1 MSRTA
6 RPDRGLS
13 FPSLASGPAHG
24 ESRPGAH
31 TRMAGGSTEVLT
43 EIARDQPTGPLS
55 LGRLLTFSLANLP
68 TGAMSIAVFV
78 YLPPYFASHLGV
90 AMSLVGAAWFAAR
103 MVDIPVDVILAVLM
117 DRTRTPIGRY
127 RAWMIAGAPFLMLG
141 LYELFMAPRGFGGLY
156 LTGWLLVMYLGYSMV
171 YLSTSAWGA
180 TMAAA
185 YHERSRLFGGLTALG
200 VIGALSVLMIPILG
214 RSMGLSD
221 ARGVQW
227 MGWYMVGVIPLTI
240 GIAAARTPERLA
252 RDHKAERFPLRD
264 YWAVFTNPALLRLF
278 LAQMALTLG
287 PGWMSAIYIFFFTRA
302 WGFTQEQAS
311 ILLAL
316 YIVAQ
321 VPGALAT
328 SAIARRIGKH
338 RTLMFTTTAFSLGIL
353 SIFFTPKANLPA
365 AIPILVWS
373 GAMASGFGLMVNAML
388 ADVGDE
394 IHLSQ
399 GRSRTS
405 LIYALNALA
414 AKIAAAFSILLTYPL
429 LQALGF
435 NAAEGGANTPAALWN
450 LTMAFIAGP
459 IVFVMLGGACVIGW
473 RIDARRQAEVR
484 GALDAREA
492 ALDSA
497 VSVTTS

>member
-1 MSRTA
+1 
-6 RPDRGLS
+6 
-13 FPSLASGPAHG
+13 
-24 ESRPGAH
+24 
-31 TRMAGGSTEVLT
+31 
-43 EIARDQPTGPLS
+43 
-55 LGRLLTFSLANLP
+55 
-68 TGAMSIAVFV
+68 
-78 YLPPYFASHLGV
+78 
-90 AMSLVGAAWFAAR
+90 
-103 MVDIPVDVILAVLM
+103 
-117 DRTRTPIGRY
+117 
-127 RAWMIAGAPFLMLG
+127 
-141 LYELFMAPRGFGGLY
+141 
-156 LTGWLLVMYLGYSMV
+156 MV

-214 RSMGLSD
+214 RSVGLSD
-221 ARGVQW
+221 ASGVQW
-227 MGWYMVGVIPLTI
+227 MGWYMVGVIPLTV
-240 GIAAARTPERLA
+240 GIAAARTPERLV
-252 RDHKAERFPLRD
+252 RDHRAESLPVRD
-264 YWAVFTNPALLRLF
+264 YWLVFSNPAMLRLF
-278 LAQMALTLG
+278 IAQMALTLG

-302 WGFTQEQAS
+302 WGFTQVQAS
-311 ILLAL
+311 ILLAI

-328 SAIARRIGKH
+328 ATLARRIGKH
-338 RTLMFTTTAFSLGIL
+338 RTLMLTTTAFSLGIL
-353 SIFFTPKANLPA
+353 SIFFTPKANLLA
-365 AIPILVWS
+365 AMPILAWS

-405 LIYALNALA
+405 LIYALNNLA

-435 NAAEGGANTPAALWN
+435 NAADGGANTPAALWN
-450 LTMAFIAGP
+450 LTLAFIAGP
-459 IVFVMLGGACVIGW
+459 IIFVMLGGACVIGW

-497 VSVTTS
+497 VFREIP